1 MSTATTLIGLAFAVG
16 SAAVL
21 SVGNLCQSK
30 GVTQAHADNSSRSM
44 FMTLLRTPIWLVG
57 SVMFGLAIALQMA
70 SLAFAPIMLVQPLG
84 VLALVFSVLISTKLS
99 GVRPSA
105 ATTRS
110 VTIAVLGVACY
121 VAIASG
127 VTKQG
132 TITDAQLRSV
142 IIALLIALAIAAAIR
157 FGFHNA
163 VGRAPILYVFLAGM
177 FSAFVAT
184 LGKTVIMRV
193 QALFAG
199 HHFSLDSGGGLTIV
213 CLIGVGIASALSIY
227 FTQTA
232 YTCNSSD
239 VVVAGL
245 TVVDPAIAVVLG
257 ITIFQEAAHAPM
269 WSMIAISAA
278 GAVAIFGVIRLARAE
293 EAPQP
298 SPQTK
303 AVSPSK
309 TVDTASDRT
318 EI

>member
-1 MSTATTLIGLAFAVG
+1 
-16 SAAVL
+16 
-21 SVGNLCQSK
+21 
-30 GVTQAHADNSSRSM
+30 M

-105 ATTRS
+105 AITRS

-132 TITDAQLRSV
+132 TITDAQLKSV
-142 IIALLIALAIAAAIR
+142 IVALVIALAIAAVIR
-157 FGFHNA
+157 FGFHSA
-163 VGRAPILYVFLAGM
+163 VSRAPILYVFLAGM

-199 HHFSLDSGGGLTIV
+199 HHFSLDSGGGLTIT
-213 CLIGVGIASALSIY
+213 CLIGIGIASALSIY

-257 ITIFQEAAHAPM
+257 ITILQEAAHAPI
-269 WSMIAISAA
+269 WSMIAITAA
-278 GAVAIFGVIRLARAE
+278 GAVAVFGVIRLARAE
-293 EAPQP
+293 QPPQP
-298 SPQTK
+298 AAPSG
-303 AVSPSK
+303 ASASSK
-309 TVDTASDRT
+309 TLGTTSDTS

>member
-121 VAIASG
+121 VAIASS

-132 TITDAQLRSV
+132 TIT
-142 IIALLIALAIAAAIR
+142 
-157 FGFHNA
+157 
-163 VGRAPILYVFLAGM
+163 
-177 FSAFVAT
+177 
-184 LGKTVIMRV
+184 
-193 QALFAG
+193 
-199 HHFSLDSGGGLTIV
+199 
-213 CLIGVGIASALSIY
+213 
-227 FTQTA
+227 
-232 YTCNSSD
+232 
-239 VVVAGL
+239 
-245 TVVDPAIAVVLG
+245 
-257 ITIFQEAAHAPM
+257 
-269 WSMIAISAA
+269 
-278 GAVAIFGVIRLARAE
+278 
-293 EAPQP
+293 EAPW
-298 SPQTK
+298 
-303 AVSPSK
+303 VC
-309 TVDTASDRT
+309 
-318 EI
+318 